1 MTTNDDLD
9 DFFKKKDRKSHKKTK
24 QTGLLSNNEELL
36 KQLGLSSFDLTLS
49 LISLLLLVIVT
60 SATSA
65 FKENLELDDDDDEQ
79 LPTTTTDDKTAVGT
93 GLTTAEHTRSSKS
106 KTIDESTNRTSNG
119 QSKNLFDDGTGNT
132 GQDEWE
138 EFDSANSSKYEQLRL
153 KFAARND
160 NDDYDDDDVDERL
173 NRNDEN
179 HEDNHDREQNK
190 DKPVWNIHQVNET
203 APAAAA
209 AIAEEKVEEP
219 APKPAASSGAYR
231 PPQLRTGGSGVTV
244 VSGGQQ
250 KSSKK
255 KEPNFASTDEF
266 PTLKSTVN
274 KK

>member
-9 DFFKKKDRKSHKKTK
+9 DFFKKKDRKSHKHKK
-24 QTGLLSNNEELL
+24 PTGLLSNNEELL
-36 KQLGLSSFDLTLS
+36 KQLGSFSFNLS
-49 LISLLLLVIVT
+49 LSIISLLPLVIVT

-65 FKENLELDDDDDEQ
+65 FKENPEIDDDDDEQ
-79 LPTTTTDDKTAVGT
+79 LPSTTTDDKTIVGT
-93 GLTTAEHTRSSKS
+93 GAEQARPSKS
-106 KTIDESTNRTSNG
+106 KTIDETSNRTSNG
-119 QSKNLFDDGTGNT
+119 QSKNVFDDAMGNA

-138 EFDSANSSKYEQLRL
+138 EFDSANNSKYEQIRL

-160 NDDYDDDDVDERL
+160 NDDYDDDDDDERL

-190 DKPVWNIHQVNET
+190 DKPVWNIHQANET
-203 APAAAA
+203 VPVAVAAAA
-209 AIAEEKVEEP
+209 PIVEEP
-219 APKPAASSGAYR
+219 ASKPAASTGAYR
-231 PPQLRTGGSGVTV
+231 PPQLRTGGSAVTV

-255 KEPNFASTDEF
+255 REPNFASTDEF